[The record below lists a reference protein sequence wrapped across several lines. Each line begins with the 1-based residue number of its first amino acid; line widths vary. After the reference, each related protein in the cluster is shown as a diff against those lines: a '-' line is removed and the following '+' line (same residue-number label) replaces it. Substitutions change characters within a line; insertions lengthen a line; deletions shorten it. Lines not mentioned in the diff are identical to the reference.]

1 MGSGMGSGIARGL
14 LLLGLATGL
23 SACATGP
30 SRWPVQATRFH
41 YDAMTDRGTV
51 QVQPL
56 GPGPASIEFKTYAA
70 AVESE
75 MLRQGYTLP
84 AAGAKPQFVATVG
97 FTRALKSLGPKR
109 SPISIGIG
117 GGGFSGGGYR
127 GGTSVGLG
135 GGVNFP
141 VGGGGTRQGILTE
154 LSVRIQKGP
163 DAIWEGQAQSMTD
176 AGAPDADPQAVA
188 GRLAAALFQG
198 FPGESGRTIEVK

>member
-1 MGSGMGSGIARGL
+1 MIGSGIGRGL

-41 YDAMTDRGTV
+41 YDAMANRGTV
-51 QVQPL
+51 QVEPL

-70 AVESE
+70 AVETE
-75 MLRQGYTLP
+75 MLRQGYTLAP
-84 AAGAKPQFVATVG
+84 AGAKPQFVATVG
-97 FTRALKSLGPKR
+97 FTRALKPLGPKR

-117 GGGFSGGGYR
+117 GGGFSGGGGYR
-127 GGTSVGLG
+127 GGSGVGLG

-141 VGGGGTRQGILTE
+141 VGGGGMRQGILTE

-188 GRLAAALFQG
+188 ARLAGALFQG